1 MPLWAIILI
10 LFGGLLLIG
19 IIVDVIAKI
28 RGKKIDLEK
37 KDRHM
42 SESERVY
49 SESFMHEI
57 KKDTQN
63 L

>member
-1 MPLWAIILI
+1 MPLWAVILI
-10 LFGGLLLIG
+10 LFGGLLFIG
-19 IIVDVIAKI
+19 VIVDLIAKM
-28 RGKKIDLEK
+28 RGKKINLEEK
-37 KDRHM
+37 NRHM